1 MKNVFAF
8 IFGSIFALGLIIS
21 GMSNPAKVLSFLDI
35 SGNWDISLMFV
46 MIGAIAVAFVPFQKV
61 IRHPRTI
68 FGETIVLPQ
77 NRQLDKKLIV
87 GAVLFGIGWGITGI
101 CPAPALTLIGLGHTQ
116 IWYFIIAM
124 LIGMFVHRLWAKS
137 IGE

>member
-1 MKNVFAF
+1 MKNLFAF

-35 SGNWDISLMFV
+35 FGDWDISLMFV
-46 MIGAIAVAFVPFQKV
+46 MIGAIAVAFIPFQKA

-68 FGETIVLPQ
+68 LGETIVLPQ

-87 GAVLFGIGWGITGI
+87 GAVLFGIGWGIGGI
-101 CPAPALTLIGLGHTQ
+101 GPTPAITLIGLGYTP

-124 LIGMFVHRLWAKS
+124 LIGMFIHHLWAKS
-137 IGE
+137 RGE

>member
-1 MKNVFAF
+1 MKNLFAF

-35 SGNWDISLMFV
+35 FGDWDTSLMFV
-46 MIGAIAVAFVPFQKV
+46 MIGAIAVAFIPFQKA
-61 IRHPRTI
+61 IRHPKTI
-68 FGETIVLPQ
+68 LGEAVVLPQ

-87 GAVLFGIGWGITGI
+87 GAVLFGIGWGIAGI
-101 CPAPALTLIGLGHTQ
+101 CPAPAITLIGLGYTQ

-124 LIGMFVHRLWAKS
+124 LVGMFIHRLWAKS
-137 IGE
+137 RGE